1 MVVMMMVVF
10 MMMMLMMMLDDDDDD
25 YVGDDNDYGD
35 GSQYGYRL
43 SCRED
48 PPKPPHCEPS
58 VANLIGALNP

>member
-1 MVVMMMVVF
+1 MTTMY
-10 MMMMLMMMLDDDDDD
+10 DDDADDD
-25 YVGDDNDYGD
+25 GDDDGDGDGDNDYED

-48 PPKPPHCEPS
+48 PPKPPQCEPS

>member
-1 MVVMMMVVF
+1 MY
-10 MMMMLMMMLDDDDDD
+10 DDDVDDD
-25 YVGDDNDYGD
+25 GDDDGDGDGDNDYED

>member
-1 MVVMMMVVF
+1 MY
-10 MMMMLMMMLDDDDDD
+10 DDDADDD
-25 YVGDDNDYGD
+25 GDDGDGDGDNDYED